1 MDLGCQVEGWRN
13 RGTAEAVPVPGCPG
27 EPHTSLSH
35 FMDTTDSSSVQRL
48 ILQAL
53 KHLVIQ
59 WYHIQDWEG
68 L

>member
-1 MDLGCQVEGWRN
+1 M
-13 RGTAEAVPVPGCPG
+13 AEAVPVPGCQG
-27 EPHTSLSH
+27 EPRTSLSH
-35 FMDTTDSSSVQRL
+35 FMDTEDSSSVQRL

-53 KHLVIQ
+53 EHLVIQ